1 MDTAE
6 LLSAFFEAENNRDWT
21 VYRSFLSPDVVWEL
35 HGEETRII
43 RGVDEYLSVMMA
55 AYADSDATFVCEA
68 LYPSGD
74 GRRVVSVLRNHRGE
88 RSCDIF
94 EISGGL
100 IVTEYEFLLS

>member
-35 HGEETRII
+35 HGEET
-43 RGVDEYLSVMMA
+43 
-55 AYADSDATFVCEA
+55 TFVCEA